1 MALLRAAS
9 GCALRELWIALVGS
23 MPLAPEVFW
32 SRLLEVRDVLVFSF
46 DFEVFE
52 RPLGLEAYATDSP
65 WLPAFVV
72 PDTTVSVLGRNGM
85 GAVYTWC
92 QRDQMQCCLH
102 IDRRGTVVHL
112 GRDLQQV
119 VALVV
124 ALPYWPEL
132 LAECSAGELSS
143 LRELARRL
151 EQESCDD
158 LYALPAARQELQSF
172 LELPEL
178 ADPVRHL
185 YEVAT
190 AGPALTVWSPH
201 GWRYESPFAGSARR
215 VA

>member
-1 MALLRAAS
+1 M
-9 GCALRELWIALVGS
+9 
-23 MPLAPEVFW
+23 FW

-52 RPLGLEAYATDSP
+52 RPVALEAYAADGP

-72 PDTTVSVLGRNGM
+72 PDTAVSVFGRNGM
-85 GAVYTWC
+85 GAVYAWC
-92 QRDQMQCCLH
+92 ERGPLQCCLN

-112 GRDLQQV
+112 GRDLRQV

-132 LAECSAGELSS
+132 LAQCSAGDLPS

-158 LYALPAARQELQSF
+158 LYALPAARQELKSF
-172 LELPEL
+172 LELPEMV
-178 ADPVRHL
+178 DPVRHL
-185 YEVAT
+185 YAVAT
-190 AGPALTVWSPH
+190 EDPAVTVWSPH
-201 GWRYESPFAGSARR
+201 GWRYESPLAGSARR